1 VEWVRHRL
9 IQDDLHV
16 PITVLPALTAPPSL
30 FLFFMPLDLRY
41 RTTPNRHQ
49 PLPRGS
55 RTLVLLSRF
64 SFPFMR
70 LHLSYSFPI
79 TGTPRGRRY
88 DTQLRHSRIVHR
100 SLIIKQFFLPFVSL
114 SAYLSQPFLLSLS
127 LSLSLSIHLSV
138 HLLLLDDISILA
150 APSLDTTGRR
160 SLPRTYPVL
169 RITHSP
175 FRVVVSSSPSSA
187 DRIYPTLQIN
197 SLCAFRACSV
207 VVAPHS
213 QIILHSSAPLQKLV
227 YLICNILTL
236 ALGPRKCRSMGL
248 LPTGTGD
255 WLAFESRG
263 SPAEMSLF

>member
-1 VEWVRHRL
+1 LHRSTPVCNS
-9 IQDDLHV
+9 ISRV
-16 PITVLPALTAPPSL
+16 GAELTAQTRP
-30 FLFFMPLDLRY
+30 DQ
-41 RTTPNRHQ
+41 TAA
-49 PLPRGS
+49 
-55 RTLVLLSRF
+55 TL
-64 SFPFMR
+64 
-70 LHLSYSFPI
+70 
-79 TGTPRGRRY
+79 Y

-114 SAYLSQPFLLSLS
+114 SAYLSRPFLLSLS
-127 LSLSLSIHLSV
+127 LSV

-150 APSLDTTGRR
+150 APSLDPTGRR
-160 SLPRTYPVL
+160 SLSRTYPVL
-169 RITHSP
+169 RFTHSP
-175 FRVVVSSSPSSA
+175 FRVAVSSPSSA

-197 SLCAFRACSV
+197 SLCAFRAWSV

-236 ALGPRKCRSMGL
+236 ALGPWKCRSMRL
-248 LPTGTGD
+248 LPTSTGD